1 MRGGESETV
10 GVIANIFD
18 LMNDKRINNAR
29 ATPEKVL
36 ALAVGKEEKRQQAA
50 DSGKDRNKKR

>member
-1 MRGGESETV
+1 M

-18 LMNDKRINNAR
+18 LMNDKRVNNAR

-50 DSGKDRNKKR
+50 DSRKDGNKKR

>member
-1 MRGGESETV
+1 MRGGKSETV

-29 ATPEKVL
+29 ATPEKVF
-36 ALAVGKEEKRQQAA
+36 AIAVGKEEKRKQST
-50 DSGKDRNKKR
+50 DSGKDYNKKR

>member
-1 MRGGESETV
+1 MGI
-10 GVIANIFD
+10 IANIFD
-18 LMNDKRINNAR
+18 LLNDKRVDNAR

-50 DSGKDRNKKR
+50 DSRKDGNKKR